1 MGGRFRASLMF
12 GDSVWVDETGGQKVA
27 KPLITVNTYVV
38 WRRSTHAQ
46 SGASCAYIP
55 TQVRIPPSRPMSSIP
70 QHNQQLATIFRSMA
84 DLLSAQRANPY
95 RVRAYRR
102 AADALLTLE
111 EDVAAIAGRQGL
123 EDIDGIGADLA
134 KKIEEFLETGTVRAY
149 EELKTP
155 LPQEV
160 KSWASLPGLSESLV
174 TYLYFRLGI
183 RTLDDLEQI
192 TRSHLLRTLPSFSG
206 SEERL
211 LQAVQERIHAREP

>member
-1 MGGRFRASLMF
+1 MK
-12 GDSVWVDETGGQKVA
+12 E
-27 KPLITVNTYVV
+27 N
-38 WRRSTHAQ
+38 
-46 SGASCAYIP
+46 
-55 TQVRIPPSRPMSSIP
+55 
-70 QHNQQLATIFRSMA
+70 NQQLATLFRSMA

-134 KKIEEFLETGTVRAY
+134 KKIEEFLETGAIRAY

-155 LPQEV
+155 LPAEV

-183 RTLDDLEQI
+183 RTLGDLEQI

>member
-1 MGGRFRASLMF
+1 MK
-12 GDSVWVDETGGQKVA
+12 E
-27 KPLITVNTYVV
+27 N
-38 WRRSTHAQ
+38 
-46 SGASCAYIP
+46 
-55 TQVRIPPSRPMSSIP
+55 
-70 QHNQQLATIFRSMA
+70 NQQLATIFRSMA

-111 EDVAAIAGRQGL
+111 EDVAAIAGRQRL

-134 KKIEEFLETGTVRAY
+134 KKIEEFLETGTIRAY

-155 LPQEV
+155 LPAEV

-183 RTLDDLEQI
+183 RTLGDLDQI

-211 LQAVQERIHAREP
+211 LQAVQERIHAREL